1 MSGATGPEA
10 RGVVAVGLHGRPT
23 ARELVD
29 AVGGFLRDQL
39 EPEVEGALRYQVRI
53 AVRALEV
60 VARELE
66 LGPAQEH
73 AHQARLAA
81 LGMVD
86 DADLAAAI
94 RTGVLDDQPGLVASL
109 RADAR
114 DRLLVAN
121 PGWLPADRA

>member
-1 MSGATGPEA
+1 MSEA
-10 RGVVAVGLHGRPT
+10 GDPGTRGGVASGLHGRPT

-39 EPEVEGALRYQVRI
+39 EPEVGGALRYQVRI

-66 LGPAQEH
+66 LGPSQEV
-73 AHQARLAA
+73 AHRARLAA
-81 LGMVD
+81 LGM
-86 DADLAAAI
+86 ADEAALAAAI
-94 RTGVLDDQPGLVASL
+94 RSGRLDDQPALVVSL

>member
-10 RGVVAVGLHGRPT
+10 RGVVAGGLHGRPT

-66 LGPAQEH
+66 LGPAQEQ

-81 LGMVD
+81 LGMAD
-86 DADLAAAI
+86 DAGLAAAI
-94 RTGVLDDQPGLVASL
+94 RTGGLDDQPGLVTSL